1 MLSMLCFENSEAPR
15 GGMLL
20 TSDRF
25 LTVTVLVMFMAAL
38 FVSLSA
44 FRDRQRAQKRLER
57 LPRDF
62 SKNSTAS
69 VRES

>member
-1 MLSMLCFENSEAPR
+1 
-15 GGMLL
+15 MLL

-44 FRDRQRAQKRLER
+44 FRDRQRAQRRLER

-62 SKNSTAS
+62 SKNSATS